1 MNERNEEMR
10 VFTEPKVKTTQKE
23 KGEEMI
29 RLIGTGIL

>member
-10 VFTEPKVKTTQKE
+10 AFTEPKVKTIQKE

-29 RLIGTGIL
+29 RLLGTGIL